1 MDAYTT
7 LDDSSYTQ
15 VLLQRLVE
23 LHRSGAAVPGDADH
37 TITPWLLHRLLHC
50 LLSEGYGT

>member
-15 VLLQRLVE
+15 VLAQRLVE
-23 LHRSGAAVPGDADH
+23 LHLSGAAVPGDADH

-50 LLSEGYGT
+50 LLSEGYGA